1 MTLYRQWLLALRL
14 LLREAR
20 SGELTLILAA
30 LLIAV
35 TSTTAIALFSARLDL
50 AMQSRSNDLL
60 GADLRLQSTSKIDP
74 AWQEE
79 AQRLGLSTSQTL
91 TFPSVVLHGDDMS
104 LAAIKAVG
112 KGYPLRGILRIRE
125 QAGDDAATLDATQGP
140 LPGEAWVEPRLLA
153 LLNAQLGDEVEL
165 GTTRL
170 RLSAVI
176 VEESDRGGNFYNLSP
191 RLMMNWADLE
201 SSGLTAA
208 GSRLNWRLLLL
219 GDEQAMAQL
228 RTFRDLAPNQKFESL
243 ADSNQ
248 AMANALD
255 KARRY
260 LGLAAMLAVV
270 LASVAVAI
278 SAQRYASRHFDI
290 SALMR
295 TFGLARAQVWNIY
308 ALQLLQLGLVATL
321 AGLALAAGL
330 QAGLLA
336 VLGELVPQPLPAA
349 PWSAWLLGASSGLLT
364 LLGFA
369 LPYLLPLARV
379 TPLRVLRRDLQ
390 PVPLS
395 GRLITSLALIA
406 LTLLL
411 FLFTHDLPM
420 TLGMMGGGS
429 LLVVIMLLALNGLIQ
444 YLRRLL
450 AQRDLPL
457 MWRFAWQHLSRNSR
471 QSAGQIL
478 AFALTMMVMLVIGAL
493 RNDLLA
499 DWQASLPD
507 DAPNVFAI
515 NIQPYEVDDF
525 RQSLQDAGLQSQ
537 KLYPMVPGRLLRI
550 NDVSVQELAV
560 ADDPAINRDLA
571 LTSDQQLPAA
581 NVIEEGSWQTLLD
594 ESGQVSLEQ
603 RLAGRL
609 GVGLG
614 DTLAFSA
621 GGVEFSAVVSSIRS
635 VDWGTMTPNFY
646 MMFSADVL
654 AQLPANYLT
663 SFYVPPASQAQ
674 LTALIRQYPGITLLD
689 MQVVLGQVQALLSQV
704 SLAVELILLFVLV
717 AALLVMLS
725 SLVAAL
731 PERLREG
738 AVLRTLGAGTALLR
752 RGHLAEFALLGFI
765 SSLLALIGAEAICF
779 GLYRGLLSL
788 PYDGLGWVWLWLPP
802 LAALLLALPGMW
814 LMRRT
819 VTVAPLTVLRELV
832 E

>member
-1 MTLYRQWLLALRL
+1 MTLYRQWLLSLRL

-60 GADLRLQSTSKIDP
+60 GADLRLQSTTPIDS
-74 AWQEE
+74 AWAEQ
-79 AQRLGLSTSQTL
+79 AQQLGLKTSQTL

-104 LAAIKAVG
+104 LAAIKAVD

-219 GDEQAMAQL
+219 GDEQALAQL
-228 RTFRDLAPNQKFESL
+228 RTFRDLAPNQTFESL

-349 PWSAWLLGASSGLLT
+349 PWSAWLLGASSGVLT

-379 TPLRVLRRDLQ
+379 TPLRVLRRELQ

-395 GRLITSLALIA
+395 GWLITSLALIA

-429 LLVVIMLLALNGLIQ
+429 LLVVIMLLVLNGLIQ

-525 RQSLQDAGLQSQ
+525 RQSLQDAGLESQ

-571 LTSDQQLPAA
+571 LTSDQQLPAS
-581 NVIEEGSWQTLLD
+581 NVIEEGSWQRLLD

-765 SSLLALIGAEAICF
+765 SSLLALLGAEAICF

-802 LAALLLALPGMW
+802 LAAVMLALPGMW

-819 VTVAPLTVLRELV
+819 VKVAPLRVLRELV

>member
-60 GADLRLQSTSKIDP
+60 GADLRLQSTSQIDP

-104 LAAIKAVG
+104 LAAIKAVD

-219 GDEQAMAQL
+219 GDEQALAQL

-395 GRLITSLALIA
+395 GWLITSLALIA

-581 NVIEEGSWQTLLD
+581 NAIEEGSWQTLLD

>member
-60 GADLRLQSTSKIDP
+60 GADLRLQSTSRIDP

-104 LAAIKAVG
+104 LAAIKAVD

-219 GDEQAMAQL
+219 GDEQALAQL

-349 PWSAWLLGASSGLLT
+349 HWSAWLLGASSGLLT

-395 GRLITSLALIA
+395 GWLITSLALIA

>member
-60 GADLRLQSTSKIDP
+60 GADLRLQSTSQIDP

-104 LAAIKAVG
+104 LAAIKAVD

-219 GDEQAMAQL
+219 GDEQALAQL

-395 GRLITSLALIA
+395 GWLITSLALIA

-450 AQRDLPL
+450 AQHDLPL

-581 NVIEEGSWQTLLD
+581 NAIEEGSWQTLLD

-614 DTLAFSA
+614 DTLSFSA

-663 SFYVPPASQAQ
+663 SFYAPPASQAQ

>member
-60 GADLRLQSTSKIDP
+60 GADLRLQSTSQIDP

-104 LAAIKAVG
+104 LAAIKAVD

-125 QAGDDAATLDATQGP
+125 QAGDDATTLDATQGP

-201 SSGLTAA
+201 RSGLTAA

-219 GDEQAMAQL
+219 GDEQALAQL

-349 PWSAWLLGASSGLLT
+349 PWSAWLLGASSGVLT

-395 GRLITSLALIA
+395 GWLITSLALIA

-450 AQRDLPL
+450 ALRDLPL

>member
-60 GADLRLQSTSKIDP
+60 GADLRLQSTSQIDP

-104 LAAIKAVG
+104 LAAIKAVD

-219 GDEQAMAQL
+219 GDEQALAQL

-395 GRLITSLALIA
+395 GWLITSLALIA

>member
-60 GADLRLQSTSKIDP
+60 GADLRLQSTSQIDP

-104 LAAIKAVG
+104 LAAIKAVD

-219 GDEQAMAQL
+219 GDEQALAQL

-395 GRLITSLALIA
+395 GWLITSLALIA

-450 AQRDLPL
+450 AQHDLPL
-457 MWRFAWQHLSRNSR
+457 MWL
-471 QSAGQIL
+471 
-478 AFALTMMVMLVIGAL
+478 
-493 RNDLLA
+493 
-499 DWQASLPD
+499 
-507 DAPNVFAI
+507 
-515 NIQPYEVDDF
+515 
-525 RQSLQDAGLQSQ
+525 
-537 KLYPMVPGRLLRI
+537 
-550 NDVSVQELAV
+550 
-560 ADDPAINRDLA
+560 
-571 LTSDQQLPAA
+571 
-581 NVIEEGSWQTLLD
+581 
-594 ESGQVSLEQ
+594 
-603 RLAGRL
+603 
-609 GVGLG
+609 
-614 DTLAFSA
+614 
-621 GGVEFSAVVSSIRS
+621 
-635 VDWGTMTPNFY
+635 
-646 MMFSADVL
+646 
-654 AQLPANYLT
+654 
-663 SFYVPPASQAQ
+663 
-674 LTALIRQYPGITLLD
+674 
-689 MQVVLGQVQALLSQV
+689 
-704 SLAVELILLFVLV
+704 
-717 AALLVMLS
+717 
-725 SLVAAL
+725 
-731 PERLREG
+731 
-738 AVLRTLGAGTALLR
+738 
-752 RGHLAEFALLGFI
+752 
-765 SSLLALIGAEAICF
+765 
-779 GLYRGLLSL
+779 
-788 PYDGLGWVWLWLPP
+788 
-802 LAALLLALPGMW
+802 LPGSI
-814 LMRRT
+814 
-819 VTVAPLTVLRELV
+819 
-832 E
+832 

>member
-79 AQRLGLSTSQTL
+79 AQRLGLSTSQIL

-104 LAAIKAVG
+104 LAAIKAVD

-201 SSGLTAA
+201 ASGLTAA

-219 GDEQAMAQL
+219 GDEQTLAQL
-228 RTFRDLAPNQKFESL
+228 RTFRDLAPNQTFESL

-308 ALQLLQLGLVATL
+308 ALQLLQLGLMATL
-321 AGLALAAGL
+321 AGLALAALL

-349 PWSAWLLGASSGLLT
+349 PWSAWLLGASSGVLT

-379 TPLRVLRRDLQ
+379 TPLRVLRRELQ

-395 GRLITSLALIA
+395 GWLITSLALIA

-444 YLRRLL
+444 SLRRLL

-515 NIQPYEVDDF
+515 NIQPYEVDEF
-525 RQSLQDAGLQSQ
+525 RQSLKDAGLESQ

-571 LTSDQQLPAA
+571 LTSDPQLPAS
-581 NVIEEGSWQTLLD
+581 NIIEEGRWQALLD
-594 ESGQVSLEQ
+594 ESAQVSLEQ

-614 DTLAFSA
+614 DTLSFSA

-635 VDWGTMTPNFY
+635 VDWGSMTPNFY

-663 SFYVPPASQAQ
+663 SFYVPPESQAR

-689 MQVVLGQVQALLSQV
+689 MQVVLGQVQTLLEQV

-738 AVLRTLGAGTALLR
+738 AVLRTLGAGRAMLR

-788 PYDGLGWVWLWLPP
+788 PYSGLGWVWLGLPP
-802 LAALLLALPGMW
+802 LAAIMLALPGMW

-819 VTVAPLTVLRELV
+819 VKVAPLTVLRELV

>member
-91 TFPSVVLHGDDMS
+91 TFPSVVLKGDDMS
-104 LAAIKAVG
+104 LAAIKAVD

-125 QAGDDAATLDATQGP
+125 QADDSAVTLDATQGP
-140 LPGEAWVEPRLLA
+140 AAGEAWVEPRLLA
-153 LLNAQLGDEVEL
+153 LLNARLGDEVEL

-191 RLMMNWADLE
+191 RLMMNWADLDR
-201 SSGLTAA
+201 SGLTAA

-219 GDEQAMAQL
+219 GDEQALAQL
-228 RTFRDLAPNQKFESL
+228 RTFRDLAPNQTFESL

-321 AGLALAAGL
+321 AGLALAALL

-349 PWSAWLLGASSGLLT
+349 PWSAWLLGASSGVLT

-379 TPLRVLRRDLQ
+379 TPLRVLRRELQ

-395 GRLITSLALIA
+395 GWLITSLALMA

-411 FLFTHDLPM
+411 FLFTRDLPM

-444 YLRRLL
+444 SLRRLL

-515 NIQPYEVDDF
+515 NIQPYEVDEF
-525 RQSLQDAGLQSQ
+525 RQSLKDAGLESQ

-571 LTSDQQLPAA
+571 LTSDQQLPAS
-581 NVIEEGSWQTLLD
+581 NVIEEGRWQALLD

-614 DTLAFSA
+614 DTLTFSA

-635 VDWGTMTPNFY
+635 VDWGSMTPNFY

-663 SFYVPPASQAQ
+663 SFYVPPESQAQ

-689 MQVVLGQVQALLSQV
+689 MQVVLGQVQTLLEQV

-738 AVLRTLGAGTALLR
+738 AVLRTLGAGRAMLR

-788 PYDGLGWVWLWLPP
+788 PYSGLGWVWLGLPP
-802 LAALLLALPGMW
+802 LAAIMLALPGMW

-819 VTVAPLTVLRELV
+819 VKVAPLTVLRELV

>member
-60 GADLRLQSTSKIDP
+60 GADLRLQSTSQIDP

-104 LAAIKAVG
+104 LAAIKAVD

-219 GDEQAMAQL
+219 GDEQALAQL

-248 AMANALD
+248 AMANALG

-349 PWSAWLLGASSGLLT
+349 PWSAWLLGASSGVLT

-395 GRLITSLALIA
+395 GWLITSLALIA

-752 RGHLAEFALLGFI
+752 RGHLAEFALLGFL

-819 VTVAPLTVLRELV
+819 VTVAPLAVLRELV

>member
-60 GADLRLQSTSKIDP
+60 GADLRLQSTSQIDP

-104 LAAIKAVG
+104 LAAIKAVD

-125 QAGDDAATLDATQGP
+125 QTGDDAATLDATQGP

-219 GDEQAMAQL
+219 GDEQALAQL

-349 PWSAWLLGASSGLLT
+349 PWSAWLLGASSGVLT

-395 GRLITSLALIA
+395 GWLITSLALIA

>member
-1 MTLYRQWLLALRL
+1 
-14 LLREAR
+14 
-20 SGELTLILAA
+20 
-30 LLIAV
+30 
-35 TSTTAIALFSARLDL
+35 
-50 AMQSRSNDLL
+50 
-60 GADLRLQSTSKIDP
+60 
-74 AWQEE
+74 
-79 AQRLGLSTSQTL
+79 
-91 TFPSVVLHGDDMS
+91 
-104 LAAIKAVG
+104 
-112 KGYPLRGILRIRE
+112 
-125 QAGDDAATLDATQGP
+125 
-140 LPGEAWVEPRLLA
+140 
-153 LLNAQLGDEVEL
+153 
-165 GTTRL
+165 
-170 RLSAVI
+170 
-176 VEESDRGGNFYNLSP
+176 
-191 RLMMNWADLE
+191 
-201 SSGLTAA
+201 
-208 GSRLNWRLLLL
+208 
-219 GDEQAMAQL
+219 
-228 RTFRDLAPNQKFESL
+228 
-243 ADSNQ
+243 
-248 AMANALD
+248 
-255 KARRY
+255 
-260 LGLAAMLAVV
+260 
-270 LASVAVAI
+270 VA
-278 SAQRYASRHFDI
+278 
-290 SALMR
+290 
-295 TFGLARAQVWNIY
+295 
-308 ALQLLQLGLVATL
+308 
-321 AGLALAAGL
+321 
-330 QAGLLA
+330 
-336 VLGELVPQPLPAA
+336 
-349 PWSAWLLGASSGLLT
+349 
-364 LLGFA
+364 
-369 LPYLLPLARV
+369 
-379 TPLRVLRRDLQ
+379 
-390 PVPLS
+390 
-395 GRLITSLALIA
+395 
-406 LTLLL
+406 
-411 FLFTHDLPM
+411 
-420 TLGMMGGGS
+420 
-429 LLVVIMLLALNGLIQ
+429 
-444 YLRRLL
+444 
-450 AQRDLPL
+450 
-457 MWRFAWQHLSRNSR
+457 FAWQHLSRNSR

-581 NVIEEGSWQTLLD
+581 NAIEEGSWQTLLD

-614 DTLAFSA
+614 DTLSFSA

-663 SFYVPPASQAQ
+663 SFYAPPASQAQ

-725 SLVAAL
+725 SLVAVL